1 MMGRQL
7 SKRAET
13 LVLVARQAID
23 AGMKVLATAE
33 GSKIPDKRFCPHG
46 LKDATASLR
55 QVEMWLRTDDQI
67 NLAASLQGSGICAV
81 DVDGRAGETSLKAIT
96 TLGRTRK
103 TRTRNGSHRFYR
115 YEGDLGGSVIK
126 LAPDLDFI
134 MSGYVML
141 PGSRHPD
148 GGVYRSVDFSAPIA
162 DMPIELIEAI
172 RSHRKGVRSP
182 QTETK
187 QSTVA
192 KGQRDNSLTSIAGAI
207 RRQGHGQDVILSA
220 LRAVNERHCRPP
232 LSDSAVQRISKSI
245 SRYAPEHE
253 NLFGLM
259 ADVTPRQVKFLWEP
273 YFVRGA
279 VNLLEGDPNVGKTY
293 CLCHI
298 AAAISSGM
306 PLPGQSDARPQNV
319 LFMSAEDDPE
329 TTLVRRLMRMGADLN
344 RVWFI
349 TKFVRLEEDVF
360 QHIERHIDE
369 KKVRL
374 VIIDPLLAYM
384 QGGIDMNK
392 ANETRPFM
400 ARLAE
405 LAKAKGVTIIALRH
419 LNKAEKDKAIFRG
432 LGSIDITAAARSAVM
447 IGLHPEDASKRV
459 FAHIKHNLSERGS
472 SLLYELRGTRKA
484 GEVPKLVWK
493 GETELTA
500 EDLARQPGR
509 PGRPDTA
516 SQDAAA
522 FLRNALASGPRP
534 IKDVV
539 RDAERR
545 AIAYRTLRKV
555 RRDIGVVK
563 DGRSWKLAETGS

>member
-1 MMGRQL
+1 MERRL

-13 LVLVARQAID
+13 LALVAQNAIE

-33 GSKIPDKRFCPHG
+33 RSKIPDKRFCPHG
-46 LKDATASLR
+46 LKDATGSLR
-55 QVEMWLRTDDQI
+55 QVKTWLRTDDQI
-67 NLAASLQGSGICAV
+67 NLAASLPGSGICAV
-81 DVDGRAGETSLKAIT
+81 DVDGPAGEASLKGIT
-96 TLGRTRK
+96 RLKRTRK

-115 YEGDLGGSVIK
+115 YAGDLGGSVIK

-148 GGVYRSVDFSAPIA
+148 GGVYKSIDFSAPIA
-162 DMPIELIEAI
+162 DMPTELVNAI
-172 RSHRKGVRSP
+172 RGHRKGIRGA
-182 QTETK
+182 QTEVE

-192 KGQRDNSLTSIAGAI
+192 KGQRDNTLASIAGAV
-207 RRQGHGQDVILSA
+207 RRQGHGEDVILSV
-220 LRAVNERHCRPP
+220 LRAVNGEHCVPP
-232 LSDSAVQRISKSI
+232 LGDSAVQRISRSI
-245 SRYAPEHE
+245 ARYTPEHE

-259 ADVTPRQVKFLWEP
+259 ADVTPRRVKFLWEP
-273 YFVRGA
+273 YFVHGA

-298 AAAISSGM
+298 AAAVSAGI
-306 PLPGQSDARPQNV
+306 PLPGQSRSKPQNV

-329 TTLVRRLMRMGADLN
+329 TTLVRRLIRMGADLN
-344 RVWFI
+344 RVWFV
-349 TKFVRLEEDVF
+349 TKFLRLEEDVF

-369 KKVRL
+369 QKVRL

-419 LNKAEKDKAIFRG
+419 LNKADKDKAIFRG

-447 IGLHPEDASKRV
+447 IGLHPEDATKRV

-472 SLLYELRGTRKA
+472 SLLYELKGSRKA
-484 GEVPKLVWK
+484 GEVPRLIWK

-500 EDLARQPGR
+500 EDLARQPGK

-516 SQDAAA
+516 SSDATA
-522 FLRNALASGPRP
+522 FLRQALASGPRP
-534 IKDVV
+534 IRDVV
-539 RDAERR
+539 RDADRR
-545 AIAYRTLRKV
+545 SISYRTLRKV
-555 RRDIGVVK
+555 RHAIGVVK
-563 DGRSWKLAETGS
+563 EGRNWKLAETGL